1 MSIINKRSIM
11 SSLIKGK
18 KAKLTML
25 ILIVATMI
33 TFVPLLITYNV
44 KEATAAT
51 VPNTSAG
58 QIYDGYGTGKLIC
71 SNGLSFNNEQI
82 HFEVTKNK
90 GERAGVGAGV
100 VGGGGGARSLTAGNW
115 GIHTIS
121 RYATEAIAGS
131 INEVVFSSSPS
142 TPHNNII
149 IKGTEHDDSI
159 CNKSAS
165 SVVLKT
171 NYVTI
176 SGQCDIKGTTT
187 ISFIALDGKKGT
199 FQGSIICDKIR

>member
-1 MSIINKRSIM
+1 MTIINKRSIM
-11 SSLIKGK
+11 SALIKGK

-25 ILIVATMI
+25 ILIIATMI
-33 TFVPLLITYNV
+33 TFAPLLITYNV

-51 VPNTSAG
+51 VPNTSAS
-58 QIYDGYGTGKLIC
+58 QIYEGYGIGKLIC

-90 GERAGVGAGV
+90 GERAGA
-100 VGGGGGARSLTAGNW
+100 GGGGARSLTAGDW
-115 GIHTIS
+115 DIHTIS
-121 RYATEAIAGS
+121 RYAAEANVGS
-131 INEVVFSSSPS
+131 IYEVVFSSPPS
-142 TPHNNII
+142 SPHNNII

-159 CNKSAS
+159 CKKSAS
-165 SVVLKT
+165 NVVVKT

-176 SGQCDIKGTTT
+176 SGQCNIKGTI
-187 ISFIALDGKKGT
+187 ISFSALDGKKGT

>member
-1 MSIINKRSIM
+1 M

-18 KAKLTML
+18 KARLTML
-25 ILIVATMI
+25 ILIIATMI

-51 VPNTSAG
+51 VPNTSAS
-58 QIYDGYGTGKLIC
+58 QIYDGYGIGKLIC

-90 GERAGVGAGV
+90 EERAVA
-100 VGGGGGARSLTAGNW
+100 GGGGGVGGARSLTAGDW
-115 GIHTIS
+115 SIHTIS
-121 RYATEAIAGS
+121 RYATEANSGS
-131 INEVVFSSSPS
+131 IDEVVFSSSPS
-142 TPHNNII
+142 NPHNNII

-159 CNKSAS
+159 CNKSAN
-165 SVVLKT
+165 SVVLKN

-176 SGQCDIKGTTT
+176 AGQCNIKGTTI
-187 ISFIALDGKKGT
+187 ISFSAIDGKKGT
-199 FQGSIICDKIR
+199 FQGSIICDKIK

>member
-1 MSIINKRSIM
+1 M
-11 SSLIKGK
+11 IKGK

-25 ILIVATMI
+25 ILIIATMI

-51 VPNTSAG
+51 VPNTSAS
-58 QIYDGYGTGKLIC
+58 QIYDGYGIGKLIC

-90 GERAGVGAGV
+90 GERAGVG
-100 VGGGGGARSLTAGNW
+100 GARSLTAGDW
-115 GIHTIS
+115 SIHTIS
-121 RYATEAIAGS
+121 RYATEANSGS
-131 INEVVFSSSPS
+131 IYEVVFSSTPS
-142 TPHNNII
+142 NPHNNII

-159 CNKSAS
+159 CNKSAN
-165 SVVLKT
+165 SVVLKN

-176 SGQCDIKGTTT
+176 AGQCNIKGTTI
-187 ISFIALDGKKGT
+187 ISFSAIDGKKGT
-199 FQGSIICDKIR
+199 FQGSIICDKIK

>member
-1 MSIINKRSIM
+1 MTIINKRSIL
-11 SSLIKGK
+11 SSLIKGM

-25 ILIVATMI
+25 ILIIATMI

-51 VPNTSAG
+51 LPNTSAS
-58 QIYDGYGTGKLIC
+58 QIYDGYGIGKLIC

-82 HFEVTKNK
+82 HFEVTKNN
-90 GERAGVGAGV
+90 GERAGAGGGGG
-100 VGGGGGARSLTAGNW
+100 GGGGGARSLTAGDW
-115 GIHTIS
+115 SIHTIS
-121 RYATEAIAGS
+121 RYATEDNVGS
-131 INEVVFSSSPS
+131 IYEVVFSSSPS
-142 TPHNNII
+142 SSHNNII

-165 SVVLKT
+165 GVVVKT

-176 SGQCDIKGTTT
+176 AGHCNINGT
-187 ISFIALDGKKGT
+187 IIWFSAIDGKKGT
-199 FQGSIICDKIR
+199 FQGLIICDKIK